1 MSRKRGLRP
10 EEREIWGKVART
22 VKPLGGKQAPAPAEP
37 PAPNRQ
43 ALQVETSREAFSR
56 FLEARAPA
64 PQGAA
69 KPAERGAEKKVRRG
83 RVEIEARLDLHGH
96 TEASGRR
103 ALLSFLARQRERGAR
118 TVLVITG
125 KGASA
130 RALEDRR
137 FEPWD
142 PEGRRLPGVL
152 KRAFPRWM
160 GEGDFA
166 AIVSGYAPAHARHGG
181 SGAYYVMLRG

>member
-1 MSRKRGLRP
+1 MSVGL
-10 EEREIWGKVART
+10 
-22 VKPLGGKQAPAPAEP
+22 PA
-37 PAPNRQ
+37 
-43 ALQVETSREAFSR
+43 S
-56 FLEARAPA
+56 
-64 PQGAA
+64 
-69 KPAERGAEKKVRRG
+69 
-83 RVEIEARLDLHGH
+83 
-96 TEASGRR
+96 
-103 ALLSFLARQRERGAR
+103 LARQRERGAR